1 MTAEEIK
8 KYIFNNNQIPFVLE
22 SLGCKC
28 VKYHANSD
36 MYSCT
41 NHDGDNTTA
50 VNVKNNEHLGVK
62 NWTRQGFDG
71 KSDIFTLIEYI
82 KGCDF
87 SSAIKYLHDL
97 MGLKFTGYRAKKKK
111 TYEDPFYFFKQIRN
125 GYREVNTNDI
135 NYIEDH
141 IAEEYLP
148 LTHIDWF
155 REGIMPW
162 TSKKFNLCYSYR
174 HKRMVIPHYHWRS
187 GLLMGLNMRT
197 TIEGYEELGI
207 KKYYLTPTYQKS
219 LNVYGA
225 YQNWDSIQKAGY
237 VVVYESEKSV
247 LKRDSLGDSTG
258 VALSGKTISD
268 EQVKILITMNVSI
281 IIALDKDVSVNEVR
295 LICDKFYGIR
305 TVYYINDSWDLL
317 SDKES
322 PADKCD
328 MVFKCLMNYKVEY
341 DESEHKK
348 YLQSLRR

>member
-8 KYIFNNNQIPFVLE
+8 KYIYSNNQIPFVLE

-28 VKYHANSD
+28 VKYHSGSD
-36 MYSCT
+36 IYTCT

-50 VNVKNNEHLGVK
+50 VNVKNNEYLNVK
-62 NWTRQGFDG
+62 DWTRQGFDS
-71 KSDIFTLIEYI
+71 KSDIISLVEYV
-82 KGCDF
+82 KSCDF
-87 SSAIKYLHDL
+87 NTAIKYLHDL
-97 MGLKFTGYRAKKKK
+97 MGVKYTGYRTSKKK
-111 TYEDPFYFFKQIRN
+111 THHDPFYLFKKIRS
-125 GYREVNTNDI
+125 GYREVDVNDI
-135 NYIEDH
+135 NYIEDN

-162 TSKKFNLCYSYR
+162 TSKKFSLCYSYR
-174 HKRMVIPHYHWRS
+174 HKRMVIPHYHWKT

-281 IIALDKDVSVNEVR
+281 VIALDKDVSINEVR
-295 LICDKFYGIR
+295 MMCDKFYGIR
-305 TVYYINDSWDLL
+305 TVYYINDTWDLL
-317 SDKES
+317 KDKES
-322 PADKCD
+322 MADSCD
-328 MVFKCLMNYKVEY
+328 MVFKFLMNNKVEY